1 MIRSRL
7 SKLGTSFV
15 FSILLWNHAS
25 FATSTKAS
33 KLSSITR
40 MDMPKN
46 KLDSQKDFLAPKEM
60 NHEYR
65 SPSQIS
71 ATTLSKIIKEA
82 LTHHPS
88 IEADK
93 EALSAQDDLIEQAT
107 AGYKPSI
114 DLRVSLGRDN
124 FRRSFTTNSI
134 NPLPSTGSI
143 ALTRTDPSITIRQIL
158 FDGMGTA
165 SRVDRAH
172 SQRHQARGTLGVT
185 TDTATVEAASATI
198 DVRRL
203 QRLLRIVNNNIQFH
217 QIMKEKVA
225 EIVQAGATSISD
237 LHQVEARLQDTH
249 IAKSNIESEL
259 SLARAKF
266 VEAVGM
272 EPPTHIKRIR
282 LPAYLLSTSAEMSV
296 RMALDRNSSIKVAKS
311 NVQIAETTHRES
323 ASKLVPTISL
333 EFEGERDRNMS
344 STTGYQNRLTAM
356 VVARHNLYNGGS
368 DLAKSRETVKRL
380 TESHARLNLAR
391 RQTERT
397 VRSAWGEAKNAR
409 NKSMHLT
416 KLIRE
421 KRHIRNSYLNEFT
434 LGKRTLIDLLDAAN
448 DVFITEATRTS
459 VDATADI
466 NIVTLS
472 VGTAQFGEYLQ
483 NSEND
488 EFENNDPEK
497 NDFEPTLSLHEQ
509 ESPLLLT
516 PYQTE
521 PLKAGLNKKMKP
533 TQNNRVKK
541 TSLKRKSIFEQRK
554 EMRLN
559 NLHLKSSA

>member
-1 MIRSRL
+1 MSRCSL
-7 SKLGTSFV
+7 SKLNICFV
-15 FSILLWNHAS
+15 FSILLWSHAS
-25 FATSTKAS
+25 FATSAKAS
-33 KLSSITR
+33 RPSHLIT

-46 KLDSQKDFLAPKEM
+46 SLDTQKDFLVPKESI
-60 NHEYR
+60 HEYR
-65 SPSQIS
+65 RPSQIS
-71 ATTLSKIIKEA
+71 ATTLNKIIKEA
-82 LTHHPS
+82 LIHHPS

-114 DLRVSLGRDN
+114 DLRMSLGRDN
-124 FRRSFTTNSI
+124 FRRSFTINSI
-134 NPLPSTGSI
+134 NPLPSTGAI

-225 EIVQAGATSISD
+225 EIVQAGATTISD

-259 SLARAKF
+259 SVARAKF

-272 EPPTHIKRIR
+272 EPPTHIKRVR
-282 LPAYLLSTSAEMSV
+282 LPAYLLSASAEMSV
-296 RMALDRNSSIKVAKS
+296 RMALDKNSSIKVAKS
-311 NVQIAETTHRES
+311 NVHIAETIHRES

-333 EFEGERDRNMS
+333 EFEGERDRNTG

-356 VVARHNLYNGGS
+356 LVARHNLYNGGS

-380 TESHARLNLAR
+380 TEAHARLNLAR
-391 RQTERT
+391 RQIERT
-397 VRSAWGEAKNAR
+397 VRAAWGEAKNAR
-409 NKSMHLT
+409 NKSIHLT

-448 DVFITEATRTS
+448 DVFITEATRTG
-459 VDATADI
+459 VDATADVNTI
-466 NIVTLS
+466 TLS

-483 NSEND
+483 KSEND
-488 EFENNDPEK
+488 ELEGNDSEK
-497 NDFEPTLSLHEQ
+497 SDFEPTLYSPES
-509 ESPLLLT
+509 ESPLYLA
-516 PYQTE
+516 PYQTTS
-521 PLKAGLNKKMKP
+521 LKTELKKKMKP
-533 TQNNRVKK
+533 TKN

-559 NLHLKSSA
+559 DLQAKLSV